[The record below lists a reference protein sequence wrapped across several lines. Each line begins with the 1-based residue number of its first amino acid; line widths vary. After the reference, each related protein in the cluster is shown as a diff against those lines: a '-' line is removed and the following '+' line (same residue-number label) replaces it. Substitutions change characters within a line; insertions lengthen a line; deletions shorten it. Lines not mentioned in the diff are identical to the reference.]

1 MATQFFDAR
10 MILISTIP
18 SILPLIITAGV
29 MGYFGIPLKPT
40 TILVFS
46 IAFGISSD
54 GTIYFLTKYKDE
66 LKYHNKTVS
75 EAINE
80 TIMYTGIS
88 MFYTAI
94 ILFFGFGIFAV
105 SNFKGTVYLG
115 SLISITLLMGMIA
128 NLILLPA
135 LLMTLDKKR
144 NKA

>member
-1 MATQFFDAR
+1 
-10 MILISTIP
+10 
-18 SILPLIITAGV
+18 

-40 TILVFS
+40 TTLVFS

-66 LKYHNKTVS
+66 LKTHNKTVS
-75 EAINE
+75 QAITE

-94 ILFFGFGIFAV
+94 ILFFGFGIFAA

-115 SLISITLLMGMIA
+115 TLVSITLLMGMVA

-135 LLMTLDKKR
+135 FIMTLDKKK
-144 NKA
+144 NKVIFILTPHFF